1 MPMIARLIVLVSL
14 VGFLC
19 LNSGRAGALDLVNV
33 VLAPLPPF
41 VIEGGTLG
49 APPGIVTE
57 ILTEA
62 YRRDGKLPKYAY
74 MPAARAEHTVRNGRA
89 MATVISGDS
98 GDQANSFILSNS
110 LLRTSV
116 SAFIASSYAGQLPGD
131 CPAAGGE
138 AEKRRRAASGDIH
151 TRRSRDERPAQ
162 RRR

>member
-1 MPMIARLIVLVSL
+1 MIARLIVLVSL
-14 VGFLC
+14 IGFLC
-19 LNSGRAGALDLVNV
+19 LDTGRAGALDLVNV

-89 MATVISGDS
+89 MATVISGNS
-98 GDQANSFILSNS
+98 GGQADSFILSNS

-116 SAFIASSYAGQLPGD
+116 SAFIASSYAGPPLDSFQAIAQQRCLRNDLRVSASAARRPPD
-131 CPAAGGE
+131 VNPAVG
-138 AEKRRRAASGDIH
+138 
-151 TRRSRDERPAQ
+151 
-162 RRR
+162 

>member
-14 VGFLC
+14 IGFLC
-19 LNSGRAGALDLVNV
+19 LDTGRAGALDLVNV

-62 YRRDGKLPKYAY
+62 YRRDDKLPKYAY

-89 MATVISGDS
+89 MATIISGEPGEQADS
-98 GDQANSFILSNS
+98 FRRNSTW
-110 LLRTSV
+110 LLMS
-116 SAFIASSYAGQLPGD
+116 
-131 CPAAGGE
+131 
-138 AEKRRRAASGDIH
+138 
-151 TRRSRDERPAQ
+151 Q
-162 RRR
+162 R